1 MTIRC
6 TVIGCGSSAPGKGG
20 AHSIGYAHG
29 WAIGRVD
36 GLKLVAAADIVKQN
50 VDDFCVEFADCA
62 AYTDYRA
69 MLERE
74 KPDLVTVSAY
84 PPFREE
90 MVMAAVAAGA
100 KGVVIEKPMA
110 MGPGAARR
118 MQAAAAKTG
127 CRLFVHHQRRYGKP
141 FEWWRDAVAGKEIG
155 DLEGI
160 DIAQP
165 FGTFMDF
172 GPHLVDAALFALGTE
187 RTAVRAIGTTDLT
200 EAGDYQGTRV
210 ETQLL
215 ASVHF
220 DDGVRLTIEVGKR
233 TCDRLPVLRANG
245 TRGFAE
251 LRLQPM
257 PGEGCVFRKV
267 CAGSEVTSPVT
278 NEHFHHSEDGT
289 LYVHRAYE
297 DIHRALTTGAATR
310 IDASEALRGLEL
322 IVAAYESARLGRML
336 DFPVLQ
342 EQFPLECPL
351 TPDPRPLTPDPR
363 SLPCP

>member
-1 MTIRC
+1 MTYRC
-6 TVIGCGSSAPGKGG
+6 AIIGCGNSAPGKGG

-29 WAIGRVD
+29 WAIDRVK
-36 GLKLVAAADIVKQN
+36 GLKLVAVADRVEKN
-50 VDDFCVEFADCA
+50 ADDFCVEFVGCKP
-62 AYTDYRA
+62 YTDYRA

-74 KPDLVTVSAY
+74 KPDVVTVSAF

-90 MVMAAVAAGA
+90 MVMAAIAAGA

-110 MGPGAARR
+110 MGLGAARR

-141 FEWWRDAVAGKEIG
+141 FEWWRDAVANKEIG
-155 DLEGI
+155 ELEGI

-165 FGTFMDF
+165 FDTFMNF

-187 RTAVRAIGTTDLT
+187 RKAVRAIGTTDLT
-200 EAGDYQGTRV
+200 EAGDYQGTQV

-215 ASVHF
+215 AGVHF

-233 TCDRLPVLRANG
+233 ACKHLPVLRANG

-267 CAGSEVTSPVT
+267 VAGQAVVSPAT

-297 DIHRALTTGAATR
+297 DVHRALTTGTATR
-310 IDASEALRGLEL
+310 IDAGEALRGLEI

-336 DFPVLQ
+336 DFPVVQ
-342 EQFPLECPL
+342 EAFPL
-351 TPDPRPLTPDPR
+351 DVK
-363 SLPCP
+363 